1 MEVGAAAPPF
11 WAGGPAPGQT
21 YIPRA
26 LGQTDILPPGIGTG
40 SALPAGRTL
49 TPMVTGTSVLGL
61 RFQGGV
67 MLAAD
72 TVGSYGSL
80 ARFRGVSRLLRVN
93 DSTVLGASGDLADF
107 QHLRQLLEQMVI
119 DEELLG
125 DGHSYSPRALH
136 SWLTRVLYNR
146 RSKINPLW
154 NTVLIAGV
162 DGGDSFLGYVDML
175 GVAYE
180 APSLATGFGAY
191 LAQPLLRAELERER
205 LPTREEAREL
215 LERCLRVLYYRD
227 ARSFNRYEVAVVTEK
242 GVEMEGPQTLEANWD
257 IAHVVRGFE

>member
-1 MEVGAAAPPF
+1 APPPF

-26 LGQTDILPPGIGTG
+26 LGQTDIFSPGTG
-40 SALPAGRTL
+40 TALPAGRTL

-61 RFQGGV
+61 RFQGGA

-80 ARFRGVSRLLRVN
+80 ARFRGVSRLLKVN
-93 DSTVLGASGDLADF
+93 DCTVLGASGDLADF

-154 NTVLIAGV
+154 STVLIAG
-162 DGGDSFLGYVDML
+162 L
-175 GVAYE
+175 
-180 APSLATGFGAY
+180 
-191 LAQPLLRAELERER
+191 
-205 LPTREEAREL
+205 
-215 LERCLRVLYYRD
+215 
-227 ARSFNRYEVAVVTEK
+227 
-242 GVEMEGPQTLEANWD
+242 
-257 IAHVVRGFE
+257 